1 MELRPH
7 PTPQH
12 THIASGFFTIWI
24 TKKVFYHLDSILL
37 SPSCLS
43 QFDVFH
49 EVSYR
54 SWATSLNGT
63 FPNRAD
69 LDPLGS
75 CPQMASPFLCP
86 QLVSACSVF
95 GPLTASGP
103 LGDFPQGAAAP
114 LPVCSRGLRVGLLG
128 APLFSRGPGPVG
140 DQQKHGSSGLSLKSS
155 HDPAFSC
162 RTWLESSSMRLWHSF
177 FLFAVLIS
185 SFP

>member
-95 GPLTASGP
+95 GPLTASGS
-103 LGDFPQGAAAP
+103 LGDPSRCCSPFACVFKGPKSGLAESAP
-114 LPVCSRGLRVGLLG
+114 VLQRPWAGGWPAEAWELRTLSEE
-128 APLFSRGPGPVG
+128 FSRP
-140 DQQKHGSSGLSLKSS
+140 SLLMQDLAGVIF
-155 HDPAFSC
+155 HE
-162 RTWLESSSMRLWHSF
+162 TLT
-177 FLFAVLIS
+177 
-185 SFP
+185 